1 MNEELSESDMTE
13 VIIRNVLGLHS
24 GLIRA
29 GGVLSLPRVYRSAYV
44 CLFLEGAL
52 DARGQFGITQLSVN
66 FKMIKSGVGPR
77 LPEPRETRLDMTGGG
92 GRIVE
97 Q

>member
-1 MNEELSESDMTE
+1 MNKELSESDMTE

-29 GGVLSLPRVYRSAYV
+29 GGVRSLLCVYRSVYV
-44 CLFLEGAL
+44 CLFLKGAL
-52 DARGQFGITQLSVN
+52 DAHGEFGITQLSVN

-77 LPEPRETRLDMTGGG
+77 LPEP
-92 GRIVE
+92 
-97 Q
+97 